1 MRHYVFHFNVM
12 IDSSGIH
19 RGEPVCAADKGFP
32 FPPAPLRPQ
41 AALMTLPS
49 LDKIKQ
55 EEEEKKKKKILN
67 AD

>member
-1 MRHYVFHFNVM
+1 M

-19 RGEPVCAADKGFP
+19 RGEPVCAADEGFP

-55 EEEEKKKKKILN
+55 EEEEKKKKKDFERGLIFLCVVFG
-67 AD
+67 